1 MLMFIP
7 YGVDNTFLVEWR
19 VSSQASRERE
29 RKGVCTFSF
38 SMKILHVVISSLMQY
53 YKITMADNT
62 EELHRRIKELEK
74 EVAYLND
81 QLKQDDK
88 FGLHWIDVPEA
99 FDKES
104 ENKIPI
110 LEEVP
115 ELAIT
120 NDDGK
125 PTHILIEGDNYHAL
139 TCLNYTHQGKVDV
152 IYIDPP
158 YNTGSDGFTYKD
170 KRFLD
175 KYPDGQPIPKNHP
188 LRHSVW
194 LSFMEKRL
202 RLAQPLL
209 KNDGV
214 IYISINE
221 EEYANLKLLCDKVFD
236 YSNYITTITIKVRHE
251 NRILKGDKPIH
262 ETTELLLMYRNSSS
276 FTINKKTVDNSDPSE
291 YIYEI
296 EELIDS
302 PEVVNMGGR
311 DVKVFRPG
319 EYVIHELPADFSHLK
334 KINIRGSIK
343 AGNSSGRF
351 HMSYLEE
358 RNNEFN
364 VIYKVPN
371 IGEDGRGAR
380 YFLSRSN
387 KDMANGF
394 YFQGAPL
401 TREDTK
407 EVPYPNFLDFESEFN
422 LVGTEGGV
430 PFDGG
435 KKPIEF
441 IKFLLQLAKWGTK
454 DLVVLDFFG
463 GSGSTAHAYL
473 DANLDGQVILVQ
485 MPELTYEY
493 KNGKKIA
500 KNNCKNIFNAG
511 FENITQIT
519 RKRFENIINGYI
531 ADKKIS
537 KILYDEELTLSSLKN
552 AKSFLDNI
560 KKLKEEYACQYD
572 KLKVQIEDN
581 VLSLVGETTKKSK
594 VNPLGNSLKYYR
606 TSFVGSNT
614 SNQAT
619 DKDKTLLAQ
628 KAGCLLALAENTL
641 YEQKKTDNYQ
651 IFKDKDRE
659 VWTAIYFKEDYRH
672 KFFSPFVEE
681 VSKLNGKKNV
691 YIFSWGDVGSFE
703 SYFDGISGIDIKGIP
718 QPILDIYKSLNS

>member
-1 MLMFIP
+1 
-7 YGVDNTFLVEWR
+7 
-19 VSSQASRERE
+19 
-29 RKGVCTFSF
+29 
-38 SMKILHVVISSLMQY
+38 
-53 YKITMADNT
+53 MANE
-62 EELHRRIKELEK
+62 EELHQRIRELEK

-81 QLKQDDK
+81 QLKQDDR

-139 TCLNYTHQGKVDV
+139 TCLNYTHHGKVDV

-170 KRFLD
+170 KRFLE
-175 KYPDGQPIPKNHP
+175 KFPDGQTIPKNHP

-202 RLAQPLL
+202 KMAQPLMRP
-209 KNDGV
+209 DGV

-221 EEYANLKLLCDKVFD
+221 EEYANLKLLCDKVFG
-236 YSNYITTITIKVRHE
+236 YSNYITTITVKVRHE

-276 FTINKKTVDNSDPSE
+276 FVINKRVVDNSNPSE

-296 EELIDS
+296 EELVDN
-302 PEVVNMGGR
+302 PEVVNMGGKN
-311 DVKVFRPG
+311 VKVFRPG
-319 EYVIHELPADFSHLK
+319 EYKIIEKAADFSHLK

-343 AGNSSGRF
+343 TGNSSGRF

-371 IGEDGRGAR
+371 MGDDGRDAR
-380 YFLSRSN
+380 YFLSRSSA
-387 KDMANGF
+387 DMANGF

-401 TREDTK
+401 QREDTK
-407 EVPYPNFLDFESEFN
+407 EIPFPNFLDFEQEFN
-422 LVGTEGGV
+422 LVGSEGGV

-435 KKPIEF
+435 KKPIAY
-441 IKFLLQLAKWGTK
+441 IQFLINLAKGEKK

-473 DANLDGQVILVQ
+473 DAGLDGQVILVQ
-485 MPELTYEY
+485 MPELTYEL
-493 KNGKKIA
+493 KKGQKVA
-500 KNNCKNIFNAG
+500 KPNCKGVYNAG

-519 RKRFENIINGYI
+519 RKRFENAILGFVT
-531 ADKKIS
+531 DKKSSKVLYEEQLTPSSIKKASEMLQQIDELKAINKENFDKLNIEVVDGFLTLKGEIS
-537 KILYDEELTLSSLKN
+537 KKG
-552 AKSFLDNI
+552 
-560 KKLKEEYACQYD
+560 
-572 KLKVQIEDN
+572 N
-581 VLSLVGETTKKSK
+581 VP
-594 VNPLGNSLKYYR
+594 PLGNSLKYYR
-606 TSFVGSNT
+606 TAFVGSNA
-614 SNQAT
+614 SDNST
-619 DKDKTLLAQ
+619 DDDKTILAQ

-651 IFKDKDRE
+651 IFKDKNKN
-659 VWTAIYFKEDYRH
+659 VWTAVYFKEDYRP
-672 KFFSPFVEE
+672 KFFNEFVAD
-681 VSKLNGKKNV
+681 VKALDGTKNV
-691 YIFSWGDVGSFE
+691 YVFSWGDVGSFD
-703 SYFDGISGIDIKGIP
+703 SYFEGDPHVSLKGIP
-718 QPILDIYKSLNS
+718 QPILDIYKSLNA